1 LAALARAHV
10 PEEVAKA
17 YGGHAMVFGPQYII
31 PVPFDPR
38 LIYTIPVAVAKAAME
53 SGVARKP
60 ILSFS
65 AYAAELSSRLN
76 PTANTMNLLFH
87 RIVKHPRRM
96 IFSEGEEESII
107 RAAVFWRD
115 SGYGT
120 PILVGREDR
129 IHARMKAMGIE
140 RLDGMVI
147 ENASLQPERLEAY
160 IDFLYRRLQRSGF
173 LYRDCARL
181 VTRDRHVFAS
191 LLLAHDQGDALVG
204 GLTRN
209 YSRTLDRVRYVINQE
224 SGAVLCG
231 MSVLVAQGRTIV
243 IADTTV
249 HEYPTAEQLAMIARQ
264 AAAKL
269 RHLGYVPRVAF
280 LSYYSFG
287 RPSVSASMVRGQ
299 QESDVTARA
308 LALLDQQ
315 GCDFEYE
322 GELAADVALN
332 RELLALY
339 PFSRLTEPANV
350 LIMPGLR
357 SANIASKLLQE
368 LGGGMSIG
376 PILLGLE
383 QPVQILE
390 MGATVS
396 EILNIAAFAAVRS
409 IDEDGLDA

>member
-1 LAALARAHV
+1 
-10 PEEVAKA
+10 
-17 YGGHAMVFGPQYII
+17 
-31 PVPFDPR
+31 
-38 LIYTIPVAVAKAAME
+38 
-53 SGVARKP
+53 
-60 ILSFS
+60 
-65 AYAAELSSRLN
+65 
-76 PTANTMNLLFH
+76 
-87 RIVKHPRRM
+87 
-96 IFSEGEEESII
+96 
-107 RAAVFWRD
+107 
-115 SGYGT
+115 
-120 PILVGREDR
+120 
-129 IHARMKAMGIE
+129 
-140 RLDGMVI
+140 
-147 ENASLQPERLEAY
+147 
-160 IDFLYRRLQRSGF
+160 
-173 LYRDCARL
+173 
-181 VTRDRHVFAS
+181 
-191 LLLAHDQGDALVG
+191 
-204 GLTRN
+204 
-209 YSRTLDRVRYVINQE
+209 
-224 SGAVLCG
+224 
-231 MSVLVAQGRTIV
+231 
-243 IADTTV
+243 
-249 HEYPTAEQLAMIARQ
+249 MIARQ